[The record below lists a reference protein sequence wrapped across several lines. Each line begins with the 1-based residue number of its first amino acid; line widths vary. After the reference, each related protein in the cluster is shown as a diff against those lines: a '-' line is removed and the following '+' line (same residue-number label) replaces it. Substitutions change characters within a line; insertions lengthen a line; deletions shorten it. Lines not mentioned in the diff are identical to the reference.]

1 MCNVNYPKFP
11 CRICAKNVHDK
22 DKAVQCDLCEFWIHI
37 KCNNLNN
44 LDYRYLQNCDESWYC
59 IECCSSIFPF
69 NSLSSTKNFLTCCN
83 STDSDSNFI
92 QLKELENDHNSS
104 LLPKPS
110 PNLELLVNQFNNAT
124 PENNNDPEKIS
135 SSKYYDIDEM
145 HNLKIPHKNKSLS
158 LFHINACSLN
168 KNFDDLQH
176 LLSSTKKVFDIIAV
190 SETRITKQ
198 VSLLN
203 NLNLNHYSF
212 EFTPTEASAGGTLLY
227 ITNHLSYKCRNDLNI
242 YKKNELESTFIE
254 IVNPKKSNI
263 IVGVIYR
270 HPSMDLADF
279 NSNYLNKLL
288 ENISKEQKSIFLL
301 GDFNVNLLN
310 YNEHNQTN
318 QFLDSL
324 ASNSFI
330 PLILQ
335 PTRITSHSNTLIDNI
350 FSNVIEPDIISGNL
364 TATISDHLPQFAII
378 PNIFGNISG
387 NKYNIYERDWSKF
400 DRENF
405 ILDYFSVDWE
415 DLLKID
421 KLNTDNSTKMYLDAI
436 NMLLDT
442 YAF

>member
-37 KCNNLNN
+37 KCNNLNY
-44 LDYRYLQNCDESWYC
+44 LDYRYLQSCDESWYC

-69 NSLSSTKNFLTCCN
+69 NSLSSNKNFLTCCT
-83 STDSDSNFI
+83 STDNDSNFI
-92 QLKELENDHNSS
+92 QLKELESDHNSS
-104 LLPKPS
+104 LLLKPS

-124 PENNNDPEKIS
+124 PEKNNDPEKIS

-176 LLSSTKKVFDIIAV
+176 LLSSTKNVFDIIAV

-203 NLNLNHYSF
+203 NLNLNHYFF
-212 EFTPTEASAGGTLLY
+212 EFTPTETSAGVTLLY
-227 ITNHLSYKCRNDLNI
+227 IANHLSYKCRNDLNI

-279 NSNYLNKLL
+279 NNNYLNKLF
-288 ENISKEQKSIFLL
+288 ENISKEQKSVFLF
-301 GDFNVNLLN
+301 GDFNVNLW
-310 YNEHNQTN
+310 
-318 QFLDSL
+318 
-324 ASNSFI
+324 
-330 PLILQ
+330 
-335 PTRITSHSNTLIDNI
+335 
-350 FSNVIEPDIISGNL
+350 
-364 TATISDHLPQFAII
+364 
-378 PNIFGNISG
+378 
-387 NKYNIYERDWSKF
+387 K
-400 DRENF
+400 
-405 ILDYFSVDWE
+405 
-415 DLLKID
+415 
-421 KLNTDNSTKMYLDAI
+421 KLE
-436 NMLLDT
+436 
-442 YAF
+442 